1 MHLSRKNETK
11 IVKVTHSAYAT
22 SLARVTFV
30 EDRRALNFQSVCLL
44 LVKLVCAVAGRRFG
58 FEEGFNEE
66 IFSSPEEL
74 NVSFS

>member
-1 MHLSRKNETK
+1 MHSVHCT
-11 IVKVTHSAYAT
+11 IHTYA
-22 SLARVTFV
+22 SMLARVTFV
-30 EDRRALNFQSVCLL
+30 EDRRALNFQSVCLP

-58 FEEGFNEE
+58 YEEGFNEE